1 MRMPNDPW
9 QASWH
14 PWARQALLAAGE
26 ISRARVGRL
35 GHSAG
40 GWVVRRGGQGRFNR
54 QAARESAGVGV
65 AGVKRRG
72 SRRLI
77 CAA

>member
-1 MRMPNDPW
+1 MRMPNDAW

-14 PWARQALLAAGE
+14 PWARQAQLAVGE

-40 GWVVRRGGQGRFNR
+40 GWVVRRGWRRRREATGISPLGLSGLNG
-54 QAARESAGVGV
+54 AAWLT
-65 AGVKRRG
+65 
-72 SRRLI
+72 RLG
-77 CAA
+77 